1 FLAFRLAVRLAVA
14 RLDLALVVGEELCL
28 VAAIPGAGVNL
39 AVAPH
44 AEVKRGALLGDLLRG
59 HASVDE
65 VLDCLV
71 VCVLCHFFFPFSLSV
86 FSICH
91 VRVICKA
98 ICHVCD
104 ESHIF
109 YGWWSSGGLPPRTNR
124 PSHASSDARPS
135 HLAEPANA
143 QLAPRSGGSNR
154 G

>member
-1 FLAFRLAVRLAVA
+1 LLRHPRPSLLFPYTTLFRS
-14 RLDLALVVGEELCL
+14 VGEELCL
-28 VAAIPGAGVNL
+28 VASIPGASVDL
-39 AVAPH
+39 TVAPH
-44 AEVKRGALLGDLLRG
+44 AEVEGRALLGDLLWG

-109 YGWWSSGGLPPRTNR
+109 RVGGRVAAFRLGLIGPPMRLVTPDR
-124 PSHASSDARPS
+124 RASR
-135 HLAEPANA
+135 N
-143 QLAPRSGGSNR
+143 Q
-154 G
+154 

>member
-1 FLAFRLAVRLAVA
+1 VCKEFR
-14 RLDLALVVGEELCL
+14 L
-28 VAAIPGAGVNL
+28 VAAIPGASVDL

-44 AEVKRGALLGDLLRG
+44 AEVECWALFGDLLWG

-109 YGWWSSGGLPPRTNR
+109 YGWWSSDGLSPRTNR

-143 QLAPRSGGSNR
+143 QLTPRSGGSGR